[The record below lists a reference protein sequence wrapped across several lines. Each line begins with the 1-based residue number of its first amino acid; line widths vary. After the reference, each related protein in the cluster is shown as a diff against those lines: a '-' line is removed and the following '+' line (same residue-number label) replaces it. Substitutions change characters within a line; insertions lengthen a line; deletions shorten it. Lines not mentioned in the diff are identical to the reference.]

1 MPCHKWSLLVH
12 MSTALIHGQA
22 LMMLYEIEPDPY
34 VAFIVAQCIVC
45 TTVHISK
52 LVRSLSYAYVKC
64 AYAGLTFHM
73 QLCGVMTQYQSAPM
87 CC

>member
-12 MSTALIHGQA
+12 MSTVLIHGQA
-22 LMMLYEIEPDPY
+22 LMMFDEIEPDPC
-34 VAFIVAQCIVC
+34 VALIVTHCNFC

-73 QLCGVMTQYQSAPM
+73 QLCGVMTQY
-87 CC
+87 